1 MAAETLEVLRERLS
15 AMKRLMADRPQ
26 QSKRSDPTQSMIYK
40 ATRNVGI
47 IDGNFLSIAL
57 MGVLVVIIS
66 VSSYAFYTLYHAVLK
81 KFPSSHT
88 EL

>member
-1 MAAETLEVLRERLS
+1 M
-15 AMKRLMADRPQ
+15 MADRPQ
-26 QSKRSDPTQSMIYK
+26 QPKRTDATQSLIYK

-47 IDGNFLSIAL
+47 IDGNFLSMAL
-57 MGVLVVIIS
+57 MGVLVVILS

-81 KFPSSHT
+81 KFPSRHT